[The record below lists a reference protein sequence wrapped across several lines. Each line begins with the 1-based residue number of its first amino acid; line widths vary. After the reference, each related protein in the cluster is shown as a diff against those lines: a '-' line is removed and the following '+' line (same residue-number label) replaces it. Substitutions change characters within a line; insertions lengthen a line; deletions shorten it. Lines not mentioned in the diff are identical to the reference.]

1 MALLKELGLGLDSE
15 ALNQRAAEMFAK
27 YDTDG
32 SGEIDF
38 SELKSLM
45 ESLKVVLTDEEL
57 MNMAADL
64 DVDGSADIGLLEFQ
78 QMLERMY
85 TSKDKFGAW
94 KLASNALIK
103 KLGHG
108 LDVELELP
116 RKSREV
122 FNEYDTD
129 GSGYIDIGEL
139 EMALHGLGVEVDTG
153 TVIQMLDEAGIDQG
167 EGSHLGID
175 FPSWLELTKTMYTG
189 SDESIWEVAKAGIVK
204 MIGSNLSDDE
214 LFERTDQIF
223 KELDTDGSGELDME
237 ELSVAMK
244 NVGVNVMD
252 DELSRMIEECDV
264 HGRLWTITA
273 YNHLGQCNYILKI
286 IVVEGASELGYSSTD
301 VFCGIRQK
309 FPPLK
314 IAHLRGARPFKFSV
328 DPPLPQGMEIDE
340 DTGWLY

>member
-1 MALLKELGLGLDSE
+1 MSDTQHSLQPIRIGIVAGEPSGDIL
-15 ALNQRAAEMFAK
+15 AA
-27 YDTDG
+27 
-32 SGEIDF
+32 
-38 SELKSLM
+38 
-45 ESLKVVLTDEEL
+45 
-57 MNMAADL
+57 
-64 DVDGSADIGLLEFQ
+64 GLLQ
-78 QMLERMY
+78 QIKIQHPDAIIEGIGGPLMLE
-85 TSKDKFGAW
+85 
-94 KLASNALIK
+94 
-103 KLGHG
+103 
-108 LDVELELP
+108 
-116 RKSREV
+116 
-122 FNEYDTD
+122 
-129 GSGYIDIGEL
+129 
-139 EMALHGLGVEVDTG
+139 
-153 TVIQMLDEAGIDQG
+153 QG
-167 EGSHLGID
+167 CHS
-175 FPSWLELTKTMYTG
+175 
-189 SDESIWEVAKAGIVK
+189 
-204 MIGSNLSDDE
+204 
-214 LFERTDQIF
+214 LF
-223 KELDTDGSGELDME
+223 DME